1 MRFGAVIKSWVR
13 CGVMMAIVSVGGVCF
28 ASGGNFEYWEVA
40 EVGFDINKDWR
51 GVFEERIKVRDTG
64 GELYYHH
71 SDLGFVYKS
80 FADWIDVGVN
90 FRKIYTKDSGGEWR
104 QEDRPHLNV
113 TLKTKIFGCQM
124 SDLSR
129 VEYRDR
135 EKAEDF
141 WRYRNKLTVKLPV
154 ELTAL
159 KLQPYFAEEVFIS
172 MNGEGFNRNRLFGGF
187 TVKIS
192 KNVKGDIFYIWQA
205 DRTEGCWEDINIIGT
220 GLKFYF

>member
-1 MRFGAVIKSWVR
+1 MRLRAVIKSWVC
-13 CGVMMAIVSVGGVCF
+13 CGVMMATISVGRVCF
-28 ASGGNFEYWEVA
+28 ASGGDFEYWEVA
-40 EVGFDINKDWR
+40 EVGFDINKDWK

-80 FADWIDVGVN
+80 LADWIDVGVN

-172 MNGEGFNRNRLFGGF
+172 MNGEGFNRNRLFSGF

-205 DRTEGCWEDINIIGT
+205 DRAEGSWEDINIIGT